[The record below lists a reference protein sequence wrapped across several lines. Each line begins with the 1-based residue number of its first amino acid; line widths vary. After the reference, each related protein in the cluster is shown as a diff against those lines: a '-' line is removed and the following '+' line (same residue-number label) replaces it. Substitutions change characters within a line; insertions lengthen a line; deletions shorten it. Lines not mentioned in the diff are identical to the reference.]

1 MGGATPNGLSLYTH
15 LLNFGADSRSPID
28 GQTLEQ
34 RKAAT
39 KLYLDQLAKVVT
51 NEPDKQPPKKD
62 TY

>member
-1 MGGATPNGLSLYTH
+1 MELKDLYHH
-15 LLNFGADSRSPID
+15 LMNFNADDQSPI
-28 GQTLEQ
+28 GGETLEQ

-39 KLYLDQLAKVVT
+39 KLYLDQLVKVVT